1 MNFVSLLHT
10 YFTDKG
16 KVKAQ
21 LMKKITKGYVC
32 TYKPFADTLP
42 TFTKSV
48 MSQKYRIKEY

>member
-1 MNFVSLLHT
+1 MNFLSLLHT
-10 YFTDKG
+10 YSTDKG

>member
-16 KVKAQ
+16 KGKAQ
-21 LMKKITKGYVC
+21 LMKKTTKGYVC
-32 TYKPFADTLP
+32 TYKPFVDTFP

-48 MSQKYRIKEY
+48 MSQIYRIKEY